1 MLEREKDA
9 KPNNY
14 TAKWRAMREVGKAV
28 ATGFFFLMFCIG
40 LMSTLLYVGVR
51 VFLSS
56 TYKFFG

>member
-28 ATGFFFLMFCIG
+28 ATGFFFFNV
-40 LMSTLLYVGVR
+40 LYWADVYSLVCGCTC
-51 VFLSS
+51 FPLF
-56 TYKFFG
+56 YL